1 MKFCQRQKRLSF
13 LSLSWRIVI
22 VVAVCRTAV
31 AKAVKSVSGQNS
43 AKWQIGFDSTDFDEN
58 FFSYTTKFWR
68 EKNP

>member
-1 MKFCQRQKRLSF
+1 M
-13 LSLSWRIVI
+13 
-22 VVAVCRTAV
+22 VAVCRTAV